1 MINKPIMKLRFIV
14 LATLCTLPLSLSLSF
29 AARAGESNPPC
40 KAYLD
45 TSGQV
50 DDEVNNCPITV
61 GKFSIRGTFSN
72 SKLRASF
79 GAWEPAYYILNVT
92 NKQNRSRI
100 NLTGFNVKGT
110 TNRPQYR
117 FTDEERN
124 VTYVVTFRYS
134 DSNAIR
140 LEIYQNNRAIANE
153 LLTRES
159 YEFLG
164 GP

>member
-1 MINKPIMKLRFIV
+1 MKVRAIA
-14 LATLCTLPLSLSLSF
+14 LASVCSLLLSLSLSL
-29 AARAGESNPPC
+29 AAGANKSNEPC
-40 KAYLD
+40 QAHLD
-45 TSGQV
+45 SSSRS
-50 DDEVNNCPITV
+50 DPEVNNCPITV

-72 SKLRASF
+72 SNWQASF
-79 GAWEPAYYILNVT
+79 WAWEPAYYILYV
-92 NKQNRSRI
+92 KSRKDGSTV
-100 NLTGFNVKGT
+100 NLTGFDVMGT

-134 DSNAIR
+134 DANTIR
-140 LEIYQNNRAIANE
+140 LEMYKNNRAIINE

-159 YEFLG
+159 DELIG

>member
-1 MINKPIMKLRFIV
+1 MKPKLIV
-14 LATLCTLPLSLSLSF
+14 LAILCSLPLCLPLSF
-29 AARAGESNPPC
+29 AVAAWEQNQPC

-45 TSGQV
+45 TSRGV
-50 DDEVNNCPITV
+50 DDEENNCPITV

-72 SKLRASF
+72 SKWRASF

-92 NKQNRSRI
+92 NRQNGSRI
-100 NLTGFNVKGT
+100 NVTGFNVQGT

-117 FTDEERN
+117 FTDEDRGL
-124 VTYVVTFRYS
+124 TYVVTFRYS
-134 DSNAIR
+134 DPNTIR

-153 LLTRES
+153 LLSRES
-159 YEFLG
+159 YEFIG

>member
-1 MINKPIMKLRFIV
+1 MKLRLIV
-14 LATLCTLPLSLSLSF
+14 LATLFSLPLCLPLSF
-29 AARAGESNPPC
+29 TAGAWEQNQPC
-40 KAYLD
+40 KGYLD
-45 TSGQV
+45 TSRGV

-72 SKLRASF
+72 SQFRASF
-79 GAWEPAYYILNVT
+79 GAWEPAYYILNVK
-92 NKQNRSRI
+92 NLQNGSRL
-100 NLTGFNVKGT
+100 NLAGFNVRGT

-117 FTDEERN
+117 FTDEDRG

-134 DSNAIR
+134 DPNTIR

-159 YEFLG
+159 YEFIG